1 MSEIIFEVIM
11 EYNVEQKEDSLIK
24 LVVVNK
30 EENMENVIEK
40 Q

>member
-11 EYNVEQKEDSLIK
+11 ECNVEQKEDSLIK
-24 LVVVNK
+24 LVVVNE
-30 EENMENVIEK
+30 EENMEDVIEK

>member
-11 EYNVEQKEDSLIK
+11 ECNVEQKEDSLIK
-24 LVVVNK
+24 LVVVNE

>member
-24 LVVVNK
+24 LVVVNE